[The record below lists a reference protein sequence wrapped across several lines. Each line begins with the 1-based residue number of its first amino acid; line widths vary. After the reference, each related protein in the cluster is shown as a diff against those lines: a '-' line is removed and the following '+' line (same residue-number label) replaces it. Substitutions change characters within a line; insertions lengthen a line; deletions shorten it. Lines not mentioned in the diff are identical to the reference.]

1 MVPDAEE
8 IVMKNEEEK
17 TLLEA
22 SVLFLETENEIC
34 MGEKLQKIGAG
45 FLNGIGGGPENGE
58 DEFQCTVR
66 EAFEEWNIM
75 VPVHRLRKVAVINM
89 HNRKSTGETFTCR
102 LHIFFTR
109 SWIGKPE
116 GGEEV
121 GTPQWFL
128 KTSPPLEHMIPGD
141 RAWLPQVLSGRKI
154 VGDIWHGPKQQTLDR
169 EPELRDA
176 TEEDLDRLHF

>member
-1 MVPDAEE
+1 
-8 IVMKNEEEK
+8 MKSEEK

-22 SVLFLETENEIC
+22 SVLFLETDTAIC

-45 FLNGIGGGPENGE
+45 FLNGIGGGLEAGE
-58 DEFQCTVR
+58 DEYTCTIR
-66 EAFEEWNIM
+66 EAAEEWHIKVAQNA
-75 VPVHRLRKVAVINM
+75 LTKVAVINM
-89 HNRKSTGETFTCR
+89 HNRKSTGEIFVCR

-109 SWIGKPE
+109 EWANEPE

-121 GTPQWFL
+121 GPPQWFP
-128 KTSPPLEHMIPGD
+128 KSAPPLNRMIPGD
-141 RAWLPQVLSGRKI
+141 RAWLPHVVSGRKL

-176 TEEDLDRLHF
+176 TEEELARLRF